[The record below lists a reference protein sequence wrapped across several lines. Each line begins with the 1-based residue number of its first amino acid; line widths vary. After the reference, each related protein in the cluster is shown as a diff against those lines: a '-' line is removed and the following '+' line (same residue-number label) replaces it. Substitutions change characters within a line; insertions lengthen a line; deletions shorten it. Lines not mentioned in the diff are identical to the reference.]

1 MFHHNTMKRD
11 GFSADMDY
19 EKFLKKKEI
28 TIENT
33 GFEPDYLNANV
44 RLSEGYRSVGIAQR

>member
-1 MFHHNTMKRD
+1 MKRD